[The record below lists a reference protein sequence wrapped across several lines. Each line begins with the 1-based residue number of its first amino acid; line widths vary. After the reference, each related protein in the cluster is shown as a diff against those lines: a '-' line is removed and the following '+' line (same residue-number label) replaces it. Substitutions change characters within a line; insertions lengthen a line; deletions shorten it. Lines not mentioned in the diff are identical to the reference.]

1 MTGETTPAR
10 RRAVRRDRRGRG
22 IRGRLLPDE
31 LPAARTRAEQF
42 DDLVADAVLRV
53 HRRLGDRL
61 GDLVVAVDDVPLAGT
76 EDVLL
81 HRTEPAG
88 GGHGPRLVVHRRPIE
103 SRASGLRSR
112 EDLVLEVVVDGI
124 ADLLGLP
131 VDAVDPDSDEDPPGL
146 TE

>member
-1 MTGETTPAR
+1 MTRKATPER
-10 RRAVRRDRRGRG
+10 TRVVRRDRRGRG
-22 IRGRLLPDE
+22 VRGSLLPDG

-61 GDLVVAVDDVPLAGT
+61 GDLVVAVDDVPLAGA
-76 EDVLL
+76 EDVTL
-81 HRTEPAG
+81 HRTEPAAA
-88 GGHGPRLVVHRRPIE
+88 GHGPRLVVHRRPIE

-131 VDAVDPDSDEDPPGL
+131 VDAVDPDSDEDPPDL
-146 TE
+146 AE

>member
-1 MTGETTPAR
+1 MTGEATPAP

-22 IRGRLLPDE
+22 IRGRLLPE
-31 LPAARTRAEQF
+31 GLPAARTRAEQF

-61 GDLVVAVDDVPLAGT
+61 GDLVVVVDDVPRAGT
-76 EDVLL
+76 EDVAL
-81 HRTEPAG
+81 HRAEPADAT
-88 GGHGPRLVVHRRPIE
+88 HGPRLVVHRRPIE
-103 SRASGLRSR
+103 SRTGGLRSR

-131 VDAVDPDSDEDPPGL
+131 VDAVDPDSDEDPPGR
-146 TE
+146 TG

>member
-1 MTGETTPAR
+1 MTGEVTPAR
-10 RRAVRRDRRGRG
+10 RRGVRRDRRGRG

-53 HRRLGDRL
+53 HRHLGDRL
-61 GDLVVAVDDVPLAGT
+61 GDVVAVDDVPLAGT
-76 EDVLL
+76 EDVSL

-88 GGHGPRLVVHRRPIE
+88 AGHGPRLVVHRRPIE

-131 VDAVDPDSDEDPPGL
+131 VDAVDPDSDEGPPGL

>member
-10 RRAVRRDRRGRG
+10 RRVVRRDRRGRG
-22 IRGRLLPDE
+22 IRGSLLPDD

-76 EDVLL
+76 ADVAL

-88 GGHGPRLVVHRRPIE
+88 AGHGPRLVVHRRPIE
-103 SRASGLRSR
+103 SRATGLRSR

-131 VDAVDPDSDEDPPGL
+131 VDAVDPDSDEDPPGRS
-146 TE
+146 E

>member
-1 MTGETTPAR
+1 MTGEETPAPQ
-10 RRAVRRDRRGRG
+10 RAVRRDRRGRG
-22 IRGRLLPDE
+22 IRGSLLPDDV
-31 LPAARTRAEQF
+31 PAARTRAEQF

-53 HRRLGDRL
+53 HQRLGDRM

-76 EDVLL
+76 EDVVL

-88 GGHGPRLVVHRRPIE
+88 AGHGPRLVVHRRPIE
-103 SRASGLRSR
+103 SRAGGLRAR

-131 VDAVDPDSDEDPPGL
+131 VDDVDPDSDEEPPGL